1 MALIEGSHNQS
12 NKNPRKERLSELLD
26 GWPSSKPAKR
36 DQRRREKGLE
46 EGRDEV
52 EEGKEFEKRRRN
64 SLKRVGKQL

>member
-1 MALIEGSHNQS
+1 MAKLQTSKKG
-12 NKNPRKERLSELLD
+12 PKE
-26 GWPSSKPAKR
+26 K
-36 DQRRREKGLE
+36 RREKGLE